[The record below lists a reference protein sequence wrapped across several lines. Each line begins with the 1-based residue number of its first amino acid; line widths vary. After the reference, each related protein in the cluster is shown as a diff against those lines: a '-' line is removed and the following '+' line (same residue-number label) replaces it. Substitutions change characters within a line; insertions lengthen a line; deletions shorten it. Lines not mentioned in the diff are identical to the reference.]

1 MGILSLL
8 LQLQPFSPHSR
19 EVSYSLRHSY
29 RHSLLYNIISTM
41 GARLMMSFGI
51 YSSVILLLSGVNP
64 IAAQDC
70 DMDCYVEELGLHVS
84 FGTPVGGIMTL
95 CECRDLCHDDDA
107 CIAFDFN
114 TEATP
119 YQDHSC
125 WLHYVAGDLIHPS
138 MEVNHYAN
146 TC

>member
-29 RHSLLYNIISTM
+29 RHSLHYNIISTM

-51 YSSVILLLSGVNP
+51 YSSVILLLSGINP
-64 IAAQDC
+64 IVAQDC
-70 DMDCYVEELGLHVS
+70 DMDCFMEHANKHIS
-84 FGTPVGGIMTL
+84 FGTPVGGVMTL

-107 CIAFDFN
+107 CIGFDFN
-114 TEATP
+114 REDEP
-119 YQDHSC
+119 YQSHSC
-125 WLHYVAGDLIHPS
+125 WLYYEEGDLIWPS
-138 MEVNHYAN
+138 MEVNHYMN

>member
-1 MGILSLL
+1 MGIPL
-8 LQLQPFSPHSR
+8 
-19 EVSYSLRHSY
+19 SYSCCSHSPLILGTG
-29 RHSLLYNIISTM
+29 RATATDTATDILSTM
-41 GARLMMSFGI
+41 GARMMMSFGI
-51 YSSVILLLSGVNP
+51 YSLVILLLSGVNP

-84 FGTPVGGIMTL
+84 FGTPVGGVMTL

-138 MEVNHYAN
+138 MEVNHY
-146 TC
+146 